1 MTFTTAR
8 VIITTARVS
17 GQNWPEAI
25 SPNEVVDDQTT
36 TTPPPAMTL
45 VVDPRSARSRQMGA
59 KYILLGRSSLYRGLS
74 ESHYIERARL
84 QQHGALQY
92 HRAHALTADSPART
106 KGHHLKKPSN
116 ARALEEAIIP
126 KSYRVSTTVARWN
139 LGVAAARAGAHAAQ
153 HTQATDFSRQSTDC
167 MKTIDHGR
175 NDSLRP
181 ARRA

>member
-45 VVDPRSARSRQMGA
+45 VVDPRSARSRQVGA
-59 KYILLGRSSLYRGLS
+59 NYILLGRSSLYRGLS

-92 HRAHALTADSPART
+92 HRARALTADSPAHN
-106 KGHHLKKPSN
+106 KGFHVKKPSN

-139 LGVAAARAGAHAAQ
+139 LGVAAARAGAQ
-153 HTQATDFSRQSTDC
+153 HTQATDFSRRSTDC
-167 MKTIDHGR
+167 MKTLDHGR
-175 NDSLRP
+175 YDSLRP
-181 ARRA
+181 TRRA